1 MVKLQTVPILLL
13 LLVLPVQ
20 AQDVPMV
27 DAPPA
32 NLAAEEEAR
41 TRMCVEGLAR
51 LAEVDQRLAPF
62 SQRLERIE
70 TIFGAVTL
78 EDASRAEP
86 FDAGDPLERAVQDW
100 FQADEALAARY
111 ADAPTEELAQE
122 RRTLREEI
130 QTRLQ
135 EAHGSVSTVAQ
146 QILDESEDLG
156 EITFHCQGA
165 VFVRSVVL
173 EACESTSSPL
183 CEPARAA
190 EPQGPFRFVDDAADL
205 WDVEQLRP
213 WADPVP
219 LRPMPDGTLDGAST
233 NVLTRRGNV
242 TLMLGIEPIIQPRS
256 SMDPEQAARFDENLG
271 SLGFD
276 FDHPDFVM
284 APAVAIQLRIPGPLG
299 GETHYLVHFGEIED
313 PDADVLW
320 ASAASR
326 TGMIEGLVSANAHVL
341 DRLAA
346 GHEVFLT
353 AVRAPE
359 AEEDEEAPEGE
370 AIYSLGLTS
379 VGQAQAVGALLA
391 YMADGGLSAD
401 LREMVPPG
409 DAADG

>member
-1 MVKLQTVPILLL
+1 M
-13 LLVLPVQ
+13 PVE
-20 AQDVPMV
+20 DP
-27 DAPPA
+27 PPA
-32 NLAAEEEAR
+32 DLAAEEEAR

-51 LAEVDQRLAPF
+51 LAEVDERLAPF

-70 TIFGAVTL
+70 NLFGAVGL
-78 EDASRAEP
+78 EDPSRAEP
-86 FDAGDPLERAVQDW
+86 FDAGDPLEQAVRDW
-100 FQADEALAARY
+100 FEADGALAARY

-135 EAHGSVSTVAQ
+135 ETYGSVSDEARQV
-146 QILDESEDLG
+146 LDESEDLG

-190 EPQGPFRFVDDAADL
+190 EPQGPYRFVDDAEDL

-256 SMDPEQAARFDENLG
+256 SVDPEQAARFDENLE

-284 APAVAIQLRIPGPLG
+284 APALAVQLRIPGPLG
-299 GETHYLVHFGEIED
+299 GETHYLLHFGEIED
-313 PDADVLW
+313 PDADVIW

-326 TGMIEGLVSANAHVL
+326 AGMIEGVVSANAHIL

-346 GHEVFLT
+346 GHEIFLT

-359 AEEDEEAPEGE
+359 TEVDQEEPEGE

-379 VGQAQAVGALLA
+379 VGQAQAVGTLLA
-391 YMADGGLSAD
+391 YMAEGGLAAD
-401 LREMVPPG
+401 LREMAPPG
-409 DAADG
+409 EAGGD